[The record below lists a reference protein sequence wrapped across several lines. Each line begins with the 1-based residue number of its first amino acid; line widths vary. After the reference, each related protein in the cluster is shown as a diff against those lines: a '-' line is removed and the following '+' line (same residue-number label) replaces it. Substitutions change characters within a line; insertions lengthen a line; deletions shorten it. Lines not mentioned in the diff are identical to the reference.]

1 MNTKTLSNRALSVI
15 DQYLNFKVG
24 NAVCSVPYFNNKT
37 IKVRAGLAVNGGK
50 GSPKEIFEETES
62 LLVRAHAPK
71 DSLTS
76 EHLKKI
82 LTDNNLGIDC
92 SGFAYYV
99 LNAESI
105 ELGKGSL
112 DKHISFVQ
120 ASGFFR
126 KILASLRPIEN
137 SGVLTFVD
145 DKNSRIIPLKE
156 IQPGNIITMLGT
168 NNEGKFD
175 ANGAGLPCADS
186 VETERNHILVIHQ
199 VEYQNFIPYKIHYS
213 HAVAYPED
221 GLYGTGLKQGTIEL
235 TNLDKPITEQIWIE
249 NGNQGQSNRIFNRA
263 KNSKTEVRRL
273 KWL

>member
-24 NAVCSVPYFNNKT
+24 NAICSIPYFNNKT
-37 IKVRAGLAVNGGK
+37 TKVRAGLAVNSGK

-62 LLVRAHAPK
+62 LLVKAHATK

-76 EHLKKI
+76 ERLKKI
-82 LTDNNLGIDC
+82 LTDNNIGIDC

-99 LNAESI
+99 LNAQSI

-126 KILASLRPIEN
+126 KVMASLRPIEN
-137 SGVLTFVD
+137 IGVLTFAN
-145 DKNSRIIPLKE
+145 DKNSRVIPLKE
-156 IQPGNIITMLGT
+156 IQPGDIITMLD
-168 NNEGKFD
+168 D
-175 ANGAGLPCADS
+175 AEEN
-186 VETERNHILVIHQ
+186 ERNHILVIHQ

-213 HAVAYPED
+213 HTVAYPED

-249 NGNQGQSNRIFNRA
+249 NGNQGQSNRIFIRA

-273 KWL
+273 MWL